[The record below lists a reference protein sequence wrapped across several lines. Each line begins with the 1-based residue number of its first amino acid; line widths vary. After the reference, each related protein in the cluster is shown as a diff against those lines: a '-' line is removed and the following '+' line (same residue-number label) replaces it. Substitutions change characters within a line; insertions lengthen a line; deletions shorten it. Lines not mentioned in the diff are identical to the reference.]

1 MRLFLHSRIAIKAKY
16 ALYKLIGLSPA
27 AARRLDLYLSR
38 RAYRRAYGAEPNL
51 ASPVLYGE
59 KITVRKLFDQ
69 RPIFR
74 QLADKL
80 QMRELVARKL
90 GETYLP
96 QLLAVHE
103 RFDDIDFDRLP
114 DKFVIKPNHG
124 THWILVVEDKRT
136 FDRSAARATV
146 EGWMKTNYY
155 VNSREVFY
163 RDVKPKIM
171 IEECL
176 EEASGAPVI
185 DYKFWV
191 FDGVV
196 RLIAVAWRESTTANR
211 QAAMFDRDGTLLPV
225 QIEFTNSTFR
235 KGQPVA
241 SPATAEASAA
251 SAMLPANI
259 ATLMAI
265 AEKVGDGFDFIRV
278 DLYSPAGRI
287 LVGELTSLPGGGVRP
302 YEPIEFERLFG
313 SFWKQVLS

>member
-1 MRLFLHSRIAIKAKY
+1 MFLHSPLWTKAKY
-16 ALYKLIGLSPA
+16 ALYRVIGLSPA
-27 AARRLDLYLSR
+27 AARHLDLYLSR
-38 RAYRRAYGAEPNL
+38 RAYRKAYGAEPNL
-51 ASPVLYGE
+51 ASPALYGE
-59 KITVRKLFDQ
+59 KITARKLFDQ

-80 QMRELVARKL
+80 QMREFVVRKL
-90 GETYLP
+90 GEAYLP
-96 QLLAVHE
+96 RLLAVHD
-103 RFDDIDFDRLP
+103 RFDEIDFDRLP
-114 DKFVIKPNHG
+114 QKFVIKPNHG
-124 THWILVVEDKRT
+124 THWILVVEDKET
-136 FDRSAARATV
+136 LDRSAARTMV

-196 RLIAVAWRESTTANR
+196 RLIAVAWRERVNANR
-211 QAAMFDRDGTLLPV
+211 QAAMFDREGKVLPV
-225 QIEFTNSTFR
+225 QIEFTNSTFK
-235 KGQPVA
+235 KGQPVV
-241 SPATAEASAA
+241 SPATAETSAA
-251 SAMLPANI
+251 RAMLPANT

-287 LVGELTSLPGGGVRP
+287 LVGELTSLSGGGVRP

-313 SFWKQVLS
+313 SYWKQVLS